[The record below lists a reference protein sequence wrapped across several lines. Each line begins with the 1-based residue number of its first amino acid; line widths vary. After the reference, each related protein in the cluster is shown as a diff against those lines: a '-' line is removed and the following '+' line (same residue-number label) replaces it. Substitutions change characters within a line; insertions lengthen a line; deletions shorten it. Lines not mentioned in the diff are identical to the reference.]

1 MAVLLHVASWNVF
14 TEVLSGKTYAQT
26 YLAVTARQTLED
38 RLSRLL
44 KFAAMP
50 SALSSYQRLPLGG

>member
-44 KFAAMP
+44 IFSILEAASIRGM
-50 SALSSYQRLPLGG
+50 ARITHA